1 MNINALDKS
10 QFCKL
15 NDYQKDLY
23 NKTHFDGKK
32 IKRIKTYQPHQ
43 KKHSY
48 PKICGVGK
56 LLKYVA
62 THKWDKMYMMC

>member
-1 MNINALDKS
+1 MNVKDFKPKNPFDEILSLSFDLGPLKVNINALDKS

-32 IKRIKTYQPHQ
+32 IKRIKTY
-43 KKHSY
+43 
-48 PKICGVGK
+48 
-56 LLKYVA
+56 
-62 THKWDKMYMMC
+62 